1 MRNDLSGKTIN
12 MWEVLSVHSCGTN
25 QSTKYLCRCL
35 GCGDE
40 HVIAG
45 YTITSGKSKMCRKC
59 SSKRCQHRKYT
70 GDPIRNILSGM
81 LQRCYNENSASYQDY
96 GGRGIRVFDDWH
108 NNHESFYDWA
118 YSNGYERGL
127 TIERVDVNGDYTP
140 ENCIFIPKADQSKNR
155 RNTYQITISGE
166 TRCLHEWCQIYHVCH
181 GTAVKLHNA
190 GMDWVDIFELKRNTS
205 ECGL

>member
-1 MRNDLSGKTIN
+1 M
-12 MWEVLSVHSCGTN
+12 
-25 QSTKYLCRCL
+25 
-35 GCGDE
+35 
-40 HVIAG
+40 IAG